1 MMLDPFS
8 GNDEASLQYTKLP
21 VPFELTVKHSKI
33 PGADTRLGVFAIKII
48 PRGVR
53 FGPYQGEVV
62 SKEDIV
68 DGDDTSYMWEV

>member
-1 MMLDPFS
+1 MILDPAS

-33 PGADTRLGVFAIKII
+33 PDAGLGVFATKSIL
-48 PRGVR
+48 RGVR

-62 SKEDIV
+62 SKEDIA
-68 DGDDTSYMWEV
+68 DGDDTSYMWKV

>member
-33 PGADTRLGVFAIKII
+33 SGAGLGVFATKSI

-53 FGPYQGEVV
+53 FGPYQGEIV
-62 SKEDIV
+62 SKEDIA